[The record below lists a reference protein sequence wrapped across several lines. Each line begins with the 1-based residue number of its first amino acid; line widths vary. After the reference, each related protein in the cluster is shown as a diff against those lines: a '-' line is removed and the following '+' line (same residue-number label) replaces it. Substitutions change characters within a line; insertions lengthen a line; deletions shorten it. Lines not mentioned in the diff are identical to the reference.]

1 MHTRAS
7 LFRALP
13 AIAVLAGL
21 IAGCG
26 TPAGRDSAAPAAAVT
41 TTADAA
47 NDPATGPNDGGST
60 GPDSSDT
67 DSSDTGSTGADSP
80 DTGSPDTGSTGA
92 GPTATEGETAPTPAR
107 ATATFPAPFAKGA
120 TVDVALHGLKRRG
133 RLLDLTFSLTPHAP
147 EGSGARE
154 KLSPYRILGQNS
166 FNVTLIDTV
175 NVKRHVVVKDSEGKT
190 LKPDDVFTTILLDQ
204 PGFLTYTFAAPPA
217 DVTHMDVHIA
227 DWTPFYDV
235 AVE

>member
-47 NDPATGPNDGGST
+47 NDPATGPNDGDST

-67 DSSDTGSTGADSP
+67 D
-80 DTGSPDTGSTGA
+80 SPDTGSTGA